1 MKIQKRFIV
10 KALSALCATGT
21 IAMTMQPIV
30 SANPQKGLTA
40 GQANNDNQNTIEN
53 ESDQNI
59 NQNVQNNQDVNEII
73 DNNPKIDPI
82 KMYTTS
88 AAINKNIIDENSQ
101 DPKHIDRNERRRIV
115 NFELL
120 GQMMGIHESDDPD
133 QPVTFEDVPDLA
145 LSRTRATPFCRIVDE
160 HVEDEFDRFMY
171 FHTVV
176 LREYSDISEY
186 LPRNKI
192 GIDIST
198 IVRDKNVNF
207 NFLSTKSKISKMLLD
222 QEKDLIKKF
231 LLKIECRE
239 IFKAFLKD
247 PTNLSKETKN
257 PYHCKQAIETFYF
270 DALKEYYKDGNIE
283 YDINANNLEAKK
295 EAYEA
300 ALLDAENQTESDLNQ
315 KDDIFKKTYYE
326 TYALANAEIDAKA
339 YRGRKNKL
347 IKEKDMQQTY
357 KKIYDDQYN
366 EVVKQIGDHDGQ
378 IINSRKI
385 FENDPIAQKNYGEGY
400 LNGVRKKAR
409 EDAKFLEL
417 NYEEYQCEKA
427 RSVYLQAFE
436 NVVYKRAV
444 DYSAIGKR

>member
-1 MKIQKRFIV
+1 MKVQKRFIV
-10 KALSALCATGT
+10 KALSALCVAGA

-30 SANPQKGLTA
+30 SANPQKNPIA

-73 DNNPKIDPI
+73 DNNPNIDPI

-88 AAINKNIIDENSQ
+88 AAINENIIDENSQ
-101 DPKHIDRNERRRIV
+101 DPKHIDRNERRKRV

-120 GQMMGIHESDDPD
+120 DKMMGIRESDDPD
-133 QPVTFEDVPDLA
+133 WPFAFENISDFEEFRND
-145 LSRTRATPFCRIVDE
+145 RIGFCQIVDKY
-160 HVEDEFDRFMY
+160 VKDEFDRFMY
-171 FHTVV
+171 FYTVV
-176 LREYSDISEY
+176 LRHY
-186 LPRNKI
+186 
-192 GIDIST
+192 IDISNYFLQYE
-198 IVRDKNVNF
+198 IEICENGENVNF
-207 NFLSTKSKISKMLLD
+207 NFLSTKAKISKMLLD

-231 LLKIECRE
+231 LLKIELNQILENFRYQL
-239 IFKAFLKD
+239 IDLF
-247 PTNLSKETKN
+247 KN
-257 PYHCKQAIETFYF
+257 PYHCKQIIETFYCN
-270 DALKEYYKDGNIE
+270 ALAVYYKNVNIE

-366 EVVKQIGDHDGQ
+366 EVVKQIGANDGQ

-385 FENDPIAQKNYGEGY
+385 FENDPIAQKNYDEGY
-400 LNGVRKKAR
+400 LNGVRKKAKGNIT
-409 EDAKFLEL
+409 DLDL
-417 NYEEYQCEKA
+417 NYEEYQWEEA
-427 RSVYLQAFE
+427 RRVYLQAFE